1 MTCEWVGSIVSL
13 DCGEALGT
21 YQGQV
26 RKIDNVTQALTIFKA
41 YRNGLRCEVPELT
54 INAGDIKDLK
64 ILKSPS
70 EARCL
75 LNKQATPSKLSKEV
89 EEAVNPTCPSPV
101 KVIQPSNHIH
111 TNGYHNGRHSANGQ
125 RITPTRDYH
134 DSNGLYYN
142 HSGSGSARHTPTREQ
157 GEQKTRRSSFYSSQ
171 EYQTHSSFKHSNLLG
186 FFERLNVGI
195 FIEVWQETV
204 PRKSPTFKTDKGL
217 SKDLLSRLQT
227 GGESHTQPTEH
238 LGSVCH
244 RRTRL
249 CLWSHPSVSS
259 QTLKGRK
266 STTPRKI
273 DGRNNIR
280 KNTPRED
287 CFSAPV
293 ESFLSKEFDFE
304 KNLALFDKKAVFEE
318 IENQFPEVVRVTDKK
333 GEKYRCDE
341 NVLQSGPV
349 QLSQIHVPASGGGDF
364 VTDAGLVV
372 PSITYQLRN
381 KILST
386 AEQCGLSVDRQI
398 EMVGRSA
405 SEMVLQLLGG
415 SHRLNPQ
422 NDHQL
427 PTVIVLCGP
436 HTQGAQGIS
445 CARHLANHNV
455 KTIVFVPNFVR
466 MNQILEKELQ
476 LFEFCDGKK
485 TSSTKE
491 LPTMPDMIVNALDSH
506 ENPNLKDQSWYKSL
520 TEWARNKRAPCLAI
534 DPPIEGAA
542 LDSKWSLGICL
553 PLSLKNAASQMY
565 LCDLGLPKKV
575 FVESGVRYVSPF
587 SHKFVIPLHRR

>member
-157 GEQKTRRSSFYSSQ
+157 GEQKTRRSSFSDS
-171 EYQTHSSFKHSNLLG
+171 
-186 FFERLNVGI
+186 
-195 FIEVWQETV
+195 
-204 PRKSPTFKTDKGL
+204 
-217 SKDLLSRLQT
+217 
-227 GGESHTQPTEH
+227 
-238 LGSVCH
+238 
-244 RRTRL
+244 
-249 CLWSHPSVSS
+249 
-259 QTLKGRK
+259 KGRK

-280 KNTPRED
+280 KSTPRED

-372 PSITYQLRN
+372 PSVTYQLRN

-534 DPPIEGAA
+534 DPPVEGAA